1 MNATMA
7 NGNEVE
13 DEYIWTVT
21 LDKDTKE
28 YVWNPTE
35 DGGEGKDA
43 EAEEDGKDKSKLG
56 DDDQED
62 DEYDEDVHPAQRLSI
77 KNAFLSGDDGKVH
90 MVSIETLGYK
100 GAEVKCPLVAM
111 KAGTDIQRA
120 VDMEFSTKVKLTL
133 THGEGPVTL
142 VGTHSFDFSSFKDM
156 NQTSILEE
164 DDEDSGE
171 EEEMEAEEAEAATNG
186 NNKNGIDKKRKA
198 TDAGEDA
205 AALKKEKLASPAKK
219 AAA

>member
-1 MNATMA
+1 
-7 NGNEVE
+7 
-13 DEYIWTVT
+13 
-21 LDKDTKE
+21 
-28 YVWNPTE
+28 
-35 DGGEGKDA
+35 DA

-133 THGEGPVTL
+133 THGKDPS
-142 VGTHSFDFSSFKDM
+142 HSSFKDM